1 MKNVLLITRHAIP
14 NYGSFLQTV
23 ASVQIFQEMGYDV
36 KVLDY
41 IPELE
46 KPENLFIPMLNGS
59 KFSSNP
65 IKKLIYSIVR
75 RPDFWKMGSKFREF
89 QKKGLPL
96 TKEYNDLSHPEKEL
110 LSYDLYVTGSDQVW
124 GPIALSQY
132 DENYFWKNFPT
143 RGNYISFS
151 SSFGKARF
159 DGKTKKAYSEMLNK
173 YRYMLVREDTAI
185 GLLNEMHFDNC
196 SQILDPTLIMPRE
209 LWKSYVEGE
218 TCNYK
223 DYILVYQ
230 VHDNPNMDQYVRA
243 LQKKTGKQVIRLS
256 NSFAHIIRI
265 GKLVYLP
272 SPKQFLSLI
281 KNADYV
287 VTNSFHATVFSLVF
301 KKQFI
306 IIDSGDT
313 NTRIS
318 SLLRLVKQD
327 NRQISHY
334 KDFSQL
340 DVEIDYD
347 SVDCC
352 LDTERKRSVQLLK
365 TVLSEL
371 KDVNETTN
379 D

>member
-14 NYGSFLQTV
+14 NYGSFLQAV
-23 ASVQIFQEMGYDV
+23 ASVQIFREMGYDV

-46 KPENLFIPMLNGS
+46 KPQNLFIPMLNGS
-59 KFSSNP
+59 KFSSNS

-89 QKKGLPL
+89 QKEGLPL
-96 TKEYNDLSHPEKEL
+96 TKEYNDLKHPEKEL

-132 DENYFWKNFPT
+132 DENYFWKNFPNK
-143 RGNYISFS
+143 GNYMSFS
-151 SSFGKARF
+151 ASFGKARF
-159 DGKTKKAYSEMLNK
+159 DGKIKKAYSEMLSK
-173 YRYMLVREDTAI
+173 YRYMLVREDTAVQ
-185 GLLNEMHFDNC
+185 LLNEMHFDNC

-209 LWKSYVEGE
+209 FWKSYVQDE
-218 TCNYK
+218 TCDYK
-223 DYILVYQ
+223 NYILVYQ
-230 VHDNPNMDQYVRA
+230 VHDNPDMDQYVRD
-243 LQKKTGKQVIRLS
+243 LQRKTGKQVIRLS
-256 NSFAHIIRI
+256 NSFAHIVRI
-265 GKLVYLP
+265 GELVYLP
-272 SPKQFLSLI
+272 SPGQFLNLI
-281 KNADYV
+281 KNSDYV

-327 NRQISHY
+327 DRQISNY

-340 DVEIDYD
+340 DAEIDYD
-347 SVDCC
+347 SVARY
-352 LDTERKRSVQLLK
+352 LDAERKRSMQLFK
-365 TVLSEL
+365 TVLSGL
-371 KDVNETTN
+371 GDRNDATN
-379 D
+379 T

>member
-23 ASVQIFQEMGYDV
+23 ASVQIFREMGYDV

-46 KPENLFIPMLNGS
+46 RPKNLFIPMMNGS
-59 KFSSNP
+59 KFSSNS
-65 IKKLIYSIVR
+65 IKKLIYSVVR

-89 QKKGLPL
+89 QKEGLPM
-96 TKEYNDLSHPEKEL
+96 TKEYNDLKHPEKEL

-124 GPIALSQY
+124 GPIALSKY
-132 DENYFWKNFPT
+132 DENYFWKNFPNN
-143 RGNYISFS
+143 GNYISFS
-151 SSFGKARF
+151 ASFGKSRF
-159 DGKTKKAYSEMLNK
+159 DSKIKKAYSEMLGK
-173 YRYMLVREDTAI
+173 YRYMLVREDTAVE
-185 GLLNEMHFDNC
+185 LLNEMHFDNC
-196 SQILDPTLIMPRE
+196 SQILDPTLIMPQE
-209 LWKSYVEGE
+209 FWKSYIQGE
-218 TCNYK
+218 TCDYK
-223 DYILVYQ
+223 NYILVYQ
-230 VHDNPNMDQYVRA
+230 VHDNPDMDRYVRD
-243 LQKKTGKQVIRLS
+243 LQKKTGKQIIRLS

-272 SPKQFLSLI
+272 SPKQFLNLI
-281 KNADYV
+281 KNANYV

-318 SLLRLVKQD
+318 SLLRLVMQD
-327 NRQISHY
+327 DRQISNY

-347 SVDCC
+347 SVDRY
-352 LDTERKRSVQLLK
+352 LDGERKRSMRLLK
-365 TVLSEL
+365 TVLSGFG
-371 KDVNETTN
+371 D
-379 D
+379 